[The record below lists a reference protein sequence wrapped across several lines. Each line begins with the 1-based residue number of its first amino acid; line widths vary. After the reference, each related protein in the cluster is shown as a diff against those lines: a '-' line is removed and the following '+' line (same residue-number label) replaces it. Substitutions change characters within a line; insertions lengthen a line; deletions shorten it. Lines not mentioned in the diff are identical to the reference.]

1 MPSDD
6 SLLIP
11 PVVAT
16 AARPTQE
23 EIDAYNKENPDQDV
37 MAYGNIVK
45 SGSPSGSI
53 APTQEEYRNV
63 HGAQIPIDPETDG
76 VLYPITHGLAPMLY
90 GAAKGTVAG
99 TLGIPGDLN
108 ELLRKYV
115 VPYEPTIVQDI
126 LHNMPDVF
134 PTSEDV
140 SKVVPSITQALD
152 MDKTAQG
159 SEEYGDFAGKN
170 VVTGLEGPKLL
181 GKVAGKAIEATK
193 DLPVGLSIKDVSPSA
208 PEGNLNFTPRI
219 TESHFT
225 GPDEQPIQD
234 LLAKAK
240 QIPGVTKEGLAN
252 ATESLRTYDPKT
264 KMSKAE
270 FVSHITPS
278 KYSKELL
285 TEPGPTA
292 REEDYM
298 MQGARDNVDR
308 RDVIEDMGV
317 PRGAMLNELTDLYD
331 GDIAWNDLDPATKR
345 HLSEIGIH
353 DLNAFHEHFYDA
365 EHELVMNWY
374 NDIAHDHGFQNQ
386 GDYRYTGQQ
395 RVVPTAHPDY
405 GKGYFELGVTHPHF
419 GADSGEYGHYS
430 RSGDPANM
438 IGHVRG
444 THIKEP
450 MTIDNTVGEPI
461 TLPPNTVVVE
471 EVQSDVAKHN
481 DEVGSLH
488 QVHGVLTK
496 AAIQHAAE
504 QGADYIAIPNS
515 RMIGFPDNRMP
526 KNDHV
531 WSAGTFHTLMDSE
544 IPKTAINDAKKIP
557 GVTVITDATQ
567 MPGHKWTQDKLH
579 DWMKGMGINGGKDI
593 PRNIAKDALDRVI
606 KELASS
612 VADVPNRRV
621 YSDLGAP
628 LNTHGELEGYLQ
640 GRLEFGDLSRTT
652 QDFLSEHN
660 YTRKAFREEVASMK
674 HAIYNGYTKVHPS
687 EVLDNLGIPSYA
699 HDDII
704 KFVMDEKPFDAL
716 DEEAKSWLR
725 EMYVKKVGVN
735 AWMENTAH
743 HTNVLKDPTWF
754 QEIYNRVEDAARQSK
769 SKFGSVSPQYMELL
783 KSKGYDLHTEEGRL
797 KFAGDLA
804 KVRDQRDQELTD
816 IYNNKE
822 YQPYTILHL
831 SDEAKE
837 HILHGKGQRTPGYKK
852 GGAVKMQEG
861 GNPPAIQYDL
871 TEALK
876 DPAATATHR
885 QDSFTAVS
893 KPQYAAEE
901 TPTLLQQIAER
912 THLQI
917 SGSSKPGERD
927 FGGFASYY
935 QPIDQNNGLQFG
947 VSGHAAKGHGWSD
960 TGIDSADVKFVHR
973 FANGGQ
979 FKPTNIY
986 NEMRLA
992 LLKG

>member
-405 GKGYFELGVTHPHF
+405 GKGLVKRHLGLESTYYSFDKAGWHF
-419 GADSGEYGHYS
+419 IFLDS
-430 RSGDPANM
+430 
-438 IGHVRG
+438 
-444 THIKEP
+444 
-450 MTIDNTVGEPI
+450 
-461 TLPPNTVVVE
+461 L
-471 EVQSDVAKHN
+471 
-481 DEVGSLH
+481 
-488 QVHGVLTK
+488 
-496 AAIQHAAE
+496 
-504 QGADYIAIPNS
+504 
-515 RMIGFPDNRMP
+515 
-526 KNDHV
+526 
-531 WSAGTFHTLMDSE
+531 
-544 IPKTAINDAKKIP
+544 
-557 GVTVITDATQ
+557 
-567 MPGHKWTQDKLH
+567 
-579 DWMKGMGINGGKDI
+579 
-593 PRNIAKDALDRVI
+593 
-606 KELASS
+606 
-612 VADVPNRRV
+612 
-621 YSDLGAP
+621 
-628 LNTHGELEGYLQ
+628 
-640 GRLEFGDLSRTT
+640 
-652 QDFLSEHN
+652 
-660 YTRKAFREEVASMK
+660 
-674 HAIYNGYTKVHPS
+674 
-687 EVLDNLGIPSYA
+687 
-699 HDDII
+699 
-704 KFVMDEKPFDAL
+704 
-716 DEEAKSWLR
+716 
-725 EMYVKKVGVN
+725 
-735 AWMENTAH
+735 
-743 HTNVLKDPTWF
+743 
-754 QEIYNRVEDAARQSK
+754 
-769 SKFGSVSPQYMELL
+769 
-783 KSKGYDLHTEEGRL
+783 
-797 KFAGDLA
+797 
-804 KVRDQRDQELTD
+804 
-816 IYNNKE
+816 
-822 YQPYTILHL
+822 
-831 SDEAKE
+831 
-837 HILHGKGQRTPGYKK
+837 
-852 GGAVKMQEG
+852 
-861 GNPPAIQYDL
+861 
-871 TEALK
+871 
-876 DPAATATHR
+876 
-885 QDSFTAVS
+885 
-893 KPQYAAEE
+893 
-901 TPTLLQQIAER
+901 
-912 THLQI
+912 
-917 SGSSKPGERD
+917 ERD
-927 FGGFASYY
+927 FGSKHGYTARIDDKQYAWLEKDLQSVAPSTPICVLSHVPLLSVCTFFDGFDDLESTGSWVIPGAWTH
-935 QPIDQNNGLQFG
+935 IDAKRIKNLFAKHSNVKFCMSGHVHLCDDITYLGVRYCCNGA
-947 VSGHAAKGHGWSD
+947 VSGGWWKGPYQEFGP
-960 TGIDSADVKFVHR
+960 A
-973 FANGGQ
+973 
-979 FKPTNIY
+979 Y
-986 NEMRLA
+986 A
-992 LLKG
+992 LVDFFEDGSVENKLVYYRS